1 MFRLLLGGLERL
13 EALDELPPE
22 RLERR
27 VPIEAG
33 ESPHLEDGVAEVP
46 EQRQRAAV
54 ARTGLDLHPLH
65 EADDLRGDVHEGA
78 HSRDDRYRHRRCRG
92 HGHGHGQQDRRPE
105 GRALRLFDGLNLAH
119 SCPVYISYPPTPEI
133 T

>member
-46 EQRQRAAV
+46 VEDVNLDSLFRLARQLIKR
-54 ARTGLDLHPLH
+54 
-65 EADDLRGDVHEGA
+65 
-78 HSRDDRYRHRRCRG
+78 RDDRLLEERR
-92 HGHGHGQQDRRPE
+92 RRQ
-105 GRALRLFDGLNLAH
+105 R
-119 SCPVYISYPPTPEI
+119 
-133 T
+133 

>member
-27 VPIEAG
+27 VPIEAR
-33 ESPHLEDGVAEVP
+33 EAARLEDGVAEVP

-54 ARTGLDLHPLH
+54 ALSFVSCFVKTTGTKPAR
-65 EADDLRGDVHEGA
+65 ADFYQDPSGAWRGLFARLGHLG
-78 HSRDDRYRHRRCRG
+78 HLWWGRG
-92 HGHGHGQQDRRPE
+92 PPRADPAPAVAR
-105 GRALRLFDGLNLAH
+105 GR
-119 SCPVYISYPPTPEI
+119 
-133 T
+133 